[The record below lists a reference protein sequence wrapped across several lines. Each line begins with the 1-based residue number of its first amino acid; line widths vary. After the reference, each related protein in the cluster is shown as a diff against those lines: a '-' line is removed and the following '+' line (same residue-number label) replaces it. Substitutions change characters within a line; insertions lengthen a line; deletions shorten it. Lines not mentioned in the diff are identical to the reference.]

1 MTTLFFHL
9 WRPQTLSVP
18 WLLTLMFYI
27 QSISKSGLYL
37 QNTFW
42 TLHFSLAP
50 PFAPSKS
57 LSSLVWT
64 TAVASC
70 LVLCSCFTSEG
81 AYKSFIRLHSS
92 STRTLNECR
101 GWPHIWH
108 ITCHLSNFT
117 ILIPLLY
124 SAAAIPFL
132 QSVGVHPTSGSL
144 NMLFSPSQ
152 VFPCLNSEWLILHIF
167 WLFPQI

>member
-27 QSISKSGLYL
+27 QSISKPWLYL
-37 QNTFW
+37 QNTFR
-42 TLHFSLAP
+42 TLLFLSDSIIRAFRVTIISGLNHCDSL
-50 PFAPSKS
+50 
-57 LSSLVWT
+57 LSG
-64 TAVASC
+64 
-70 LVLCSCFTSEG
+70 LCSCFTPEG
-81 AYKSFIRLHSS
+81 TYKSFIRLHSS
-92 STRTLNECR
+92 SARTRNACR

-108 ITCHLSNFT
+108 TIYHLSNF
-117 ILIPLLY
+117 IVLIPLLY

-132 QSVGVHPTSGSL
+132 QNLGVHPTSGSL

-152 VFPCLNSEWLILHIF
+152 VFPCLNSAWLILHIF